1 MTMHYDNRFT
11 AGYME
16 QQANLEVAELKS
28 KLVKLEK
35 EKKKLQEEL
44 EKLKEHVEWM
54 SKLP

>member
-28 KLVKLEK
+28 KLAKLEK

>member
-1 MTMHYDNRFT
+1 MTMHYDNRYT

-35 EKKKLQEEL
+35 EKKKLLEEL